1 MAAVFF
7 KEQAKMSL
15 RTRINGFTAWVNLR
29 LSPAGHLMHN
39 VLVDL
44 LKGYNMKVLLE
55 SKDQIPVPFYH
66 FMHVITNKV
75 ISGSMTRFSVTRLN
89 LWAKLFVQTNK
100 NF

>member
-1 MAAVFF
+1 
-7 KEQAKMSL
+7 MSL

-75 ISGSMTRFSVTRLN
+75 IPDFYDTLFCDTCLN

-100 NF
+100 KFCKSIKEADI